1 MARGGFQSTK
11 GSHGGFHPRCIFS
24 REFAGQRVWSSGRLS
39 QNSMIIIMMW
49 IGKVALYK
57 MLLGLGLHVLAVDY
71 RSFGDSSRVALTE
84 EV

>member
-39 QNSMIIIMMW
+39 QNSMIMMCA
-49 IGKVALYK
+49 GKVALYK